1 MNTSLALVI
10 RLVSLLVWEEEE
22 EDDDDLPPSLLLEE
36 CFFLCSSAGLNP
48 FYMIT
53 DKCVRIT
60 RDGYTRNNNSTH

>member
-10 RLVSLLVWEEEE
+10 RLASLLVWEEEE
-22 EDDDDLPPSLLLEE
+22 HDDDLPPSLLLEE

-53 DKCVRIT
+53 D
-60 RDGYTRNNNSTH
+60 NM

>member
-22 EDDDDLPPSLLLEE
+22 EEEDDDLPPSLLLEE

-48 FYMIT
+48 FYIIS
-53 DKCVRIT
+53 DNV
-60 RDGYTRNNNSTH
+60 